1 MFYLSVQ
8 SALSMGSHID
18 VTVSMIYWQLSHV
31 RAILP
36 INISI
41 FIVSETSAP
50 VHWPN
55 SPGCVDCKHV
65 YLRLHAVLVHL
76 SALAFGI
83 IAMIHAQLECEAD
96 EKTLKLLLKG

>member
-1 MFYLSVQ
+1 MLKSIPFIFSWICRVCFTYLIQ

-18 VTVSMIYWQLSHV
+18 VIVNMIYWQLSHF

-41 FIVSETSAP
+41 FIASETSAP

-55 SPGCVDCKHV
+55 LNKYCQ
-65 YLRLHAVLVHL
+65 R
-76 SALAFGI
+76 I
-83 IAMIHAQLECEAD
+83 
-96 EKTLKLLLKG
+96 LKFVGKSDI